1 MLQEEF
7 EKRTGLSLS
16 EKEFAGIHAIYM
28 ACGDDMDKDRFCKMW
43 KGGKFIDLLNL
54 VVDEK
59 TFADNALDNAIKKI
73 RKMQDEEVSKNMDTV
88 EFLLGKAEAYKDPD
102 FRQEAVRLVGER
114 EVVLAKLRMCLPLWE
129 EDRKYIVDNM
139 R

>member
-16 EKEFAGIHAIYM
+16 EEEFAGIHAIYM

-43 KGGKFIDLLNL
+43 KGGEYLDLLKL

-59 TFADNALDNAIKKI
+59 AFAANSLDNAIKKI
-73 RKMQDEEVSKNMDTV
+73 RKMQDEEVSKNMDYV
-88 EFLLGKAEAYKDPD
+88 EFLLSKAEVYRDPD

-129 EDRKYIVDNM
+129 EDRKYIIDNM
-139 R
+139 